1 MFNLNGCSELC
12 GRSSIPVTDDISTYH
27 QVLTGYDPNSASNPI
42 ITRIKRQEGGNDQST
57 ESKAKN
63 V

>member
-1 MFNLNGCSELC
+1 MFNLKGCKELGGKC
-12 GRSSIPVTDDISTYH
+12 LFPVTDDISTYH

-42 ITRIKRQEGGNDQST
+42 ITWVKRQEGGNDHSA
-57 ESKAKN
+57 ESKVKN